1 MSSHFVFGNLA
12 QEVPNQDVAF
22 LNACGDGRR
31 HADPNVAK
39 ALQLAPVVAC
49 HRYDLHPNAACFFC
63 SANNAQAVAA
73 GAKGDQ
79 DVTFPTMCLDLARID
94 LFEAVVVGN
103 RSERGSIGV
112 EGESRQRFT
121 FFLEAADE
129 LGGEMLSIGSGAAVA
144 TEEDLLSGL
153 QTCGDGLGCFENWP
167 FDRGKSGYGLLMSLK
182 NTLPNVR
189 VRHAGSMAQE
199 LRPEPGR

>member
-1 MSSHFVFGNLA
+1 M
-12 QEVPNQDVAF
+12 PNQNVAF

-39 ALQLAPVVAC
+39 ALQLAPVVAR
-49 HRYDLHPNAACFFC
+49 HRNDFHPDAARLFGGVND
-63 SANNAQAVAA
+63 AHALAA

-94 LFEAVVVGN
+94 LVEAVVVGN

-129 LGGEMLSIGSGAAVA
+129 LGGEMLSVRSGAAVA

-153 QTCGDGLGCFENWP
+153 QTCGDGLGCFENRP
-167 FDRGKSGYGLLMSLK
+167 FYRGKSSYGLLMSLK
-182 NTLPNVR
+182 NALPNVR